1 MFHDGKFEGIIDD
14 TIVSKSVDKL
24 VFCSGKIYYEL
35 LERREQDTSNN
46 IVLIRIEQLFPLDKE
61 YIKELIE
68 KYNAEEIFW
77 VQEEP
82 ENMGAWTFILSE
94 LRSFGIDVISRESSA
109 ATATGSSKTSAVEQ
123 KELIEK
129 VFKK

>member
-1 MFHDGKFEGIIDD
+1 MRHPKCISSIEDLSDGKFEGIIDD

-24 VFCSGKIYYEL
+24 VFSGKIYYEL
-35 LERREQDTSNN
+35 LEKREQDASNN
-46 IVLIRIEQLFPLDKE
+46 IVIIRIEQLFPLDKE

-68 KYNAEEIFW
+68 KYNAEELFW

-82 ENMGAWTFILSE
+82 ENMGNWTFILSE

-109 ATATGSSKTSAVEQ
+109 ATALVQ
-123 KELIEK
+123 VRHQL
-129 VFKK
+129 